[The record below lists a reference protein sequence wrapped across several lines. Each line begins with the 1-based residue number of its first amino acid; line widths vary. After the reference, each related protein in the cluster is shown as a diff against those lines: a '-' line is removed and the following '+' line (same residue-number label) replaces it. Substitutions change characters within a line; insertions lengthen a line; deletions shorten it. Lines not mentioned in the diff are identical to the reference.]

1 MLAFMS
7 DGTTS
12 FFTNVHASKIA
23 FIWDG
28 KKSLGQYYYAPTMG
42 NNLTFFTIATVG
54 NDVGVSLFTDE
65 NSGIENPKDLA
76 DLFVQISQ
84 QVIADNQIKAD

>member
-1 MLAFMS
+1 MSVFMS
-7 DGTTS
+7 DGITL
-12 FFTNVHASKIA
+12 FFTNVHASKIP

-54 NDVGVSLFTDE
+54 SNVGVGFITDE
-65 NSGIENPKDLA
+65 NSGIKNPKDVV
-76 DLFVQISQ
+76 DLFV
-84 QVIADNQIKAD
+84 